1 MVLYIMETK
10 KKKAAVTVLGIFV
23 TALFIWLV
31 IVGCNLYKNR
41 WHKINFNVNSITV
54 VRTEGDTPYD
64 GIYNVTVKGT
74 ASAWFYDF
82 NKYQFDLVPASSGG
96 YYPTF
101 YQKTDTLV
109 VTNKD
114 KTPFEFSFTT
124 KENMD
129 EDCVDTVSR
138 FIYGAE
144 NITVNGSP
152 DTSHDIRLFLSEYRD
167 KITVVN
173 TQKSRVKAEKTK
185 IFFQK
190 ASSGFGDVS
199 FKERSGRF
207 KA

>member
-1 MVLYIMETK
+1 METK

-41 WHKINFNVNSITV
+41 WHKINFNINSITV

-152 DTSHDIRLFLSEYRD
+152 DTATI
-167 KITVVN
+167 
-173 TQKSRVKAEKTK
+173 
-185 IFFQK
+185 
-190 ASSGFGDVS
+190 
-199 FKERSGRF
+199 
-207 KA
+207 

>member
-129 EDCVDTVSR
+129 EDCEDTVSR

-173 TQKSRVKAEKTK
+173 K
-185 IFFQK
+185 
-190 ASSGFGDVS
+190 
-199 FKERSGRF
+199 
-207 KA
+207 